1 MQVCSD
7 AHIALKSPANG
18 EPIEIVIGGWV
29 YSQSCIWRTPQG
41 EYFAINLE
49 RVLNCREYRSF
60 TVYWGD
66 RQILV
71 EKGNTTAEK
80 SNIFLSLPLNHN
92 LHNVNVGISTGFGS
106 SGRWIIE
113 GMCLENVY
121 NSRISLVRS
130 GAIE

>member
-7 AHIALKSPANG
+7 AHTALKSPANG

-49 RVLNCREYRSF
+49 RVLNCREYCSF

-66 RQILV
+66 GQILV
-71 EKGNTTAEK
+71 KKENTTVRK
-80 SNIFLSLPLNHN
+80 SSMLLSLPLNSN
-92 LHNVNVGISTGFGS
+92 LCDVTVGMSTECRSSGSWVFEGISV
-106 SGRWIIE
+106 
-113 GMCLENVY
+113 CLANMGNNINKVFV
-121 NSRISLVRS
+121 L
-130 GAIE
+130 

>member
-66 RQILV
+66 GQILV
-71 EKGNTTAEK
+71 KKENTTVRK
-80 SNIFLSLPLNHN
+80 SSMLLSLPLNSN
-92 LHNVNVGISTGFGS
+92 LCDVTVGMSTECRS
-106 SGRWIIE
+106 SGSW
-113 GMCLENVY
+113 VF
-121 NSRISLVRS
+121 
-130 GAIE
+130 